1 MGRLGLKLSGTELPG
16 SRWAL
21 GSLEQ
26 TEMESEEKKS
36 VVTEGECTCKLRV
49 EITGRGGGHGH
60 QNEEIRLRRHTA
72 NKQIVGDPGEGE
84 GRKQV
89 VVG

>member
-1 MGRLGLKLSGTELPG
+1 
-16 SRWAL
+16 
-21 GSLEQ
+21 
-26 TEMESEEKKS
+26 MESEKKS
-36 VVTEGECTCKLRV
+36 VVTGRVHCSKLRV
-49 EITGRGGGHGH
+49 EIMGRGGGHGH
-60 QNEEIRLRRHTA
+60 QNEMRLRRHTA